1 MASLLGRSERTQ
13 NGSNRNQAHA
23 LFAVLGAADSAPRVV
38 SICGVRALVPRRGYP
53 DGASSSS
60 VRSAL
65 LGLSRYARDVKLLVI
80 ASEPISADDLRA
92 VIGSDATDDA
102 EVMVIAPALHKSAL
116 RFWLSDA
123 DQAIARAQ
131 TVQQGSVDQLE
142 SEGITVSGDTGESE
156 PLAAIA
162 DTLEGFPADRIALFI
177 HPQSEQSYRE
187 NITAGEITERF
198 GLPVT
203 VTEIK
208 R

>member
-1 MASLLGRSERTQ
+1 M
-13 NGSNRNQAHA
+13 
-23 LFAVLGAADSAPRVV
+23 
-38 SICGVRALVPRRGYP
+38 
-53 DGASSSS
+53 
-60 VRSAL
+60 
-65 LGLSRYARDVKLLVI
+65 KLLVI
-80 ASEPISADDLRA
+80 ASEPITADHLRA
-92 VIGSDATDDA
+92 AIGSDATDDA

-131 TVQQGSVDQLE
+131 SIQQDSVDQLE
-142 SEGITVSGDTGESE
+142 TEGITATGDTGESE

-177 HPQSEQSYRE
+177 HSESEQSYRE
-187 NITAGEITERF
+187 NITAAEITERF

-203 VTEIK
+203 VTEIE

>member
-1 MASLLGRSERTQ
+1 M
-13 NGSNRNQAHA
+13 
-23 LFAVLGAADSAPRVV
+23 
-38 SICGVRALVPRRGYP
+38 
-53 DGASSSS
+53 
-60 VRSAL
+60 
-65 LGLSRYARDVKLLVI
+65 KLLVI
-80 ASEPISADDLRA
+80 TSEPITADHLRDA
-92 VIGSDATDDA
+92 IGSDAADDA

-131 TVQQGSVDQLE
+131 TVQQDSVDQLGT
-142 SEGITVSGDTGESE
+142 EGITATGDTGESD

-177 HPQSEQSYRE
+177 HSDSEQSYRE
-187 NITAGEITERF
+187 NITAAEITERF

-203 VTEIK
+203 VTEIE

>member
-1 MASLLGRSERTQ
+1 M
-13 NGSNRNQAHA
+13 
-23 LFAVLGAADSAPRVV
+23 
-38 SICGVRALVPRRGYP
+38 P
-53 DGASSSS
+53 DGMRRDL

-65 LGLSRYARDVKLLVI
+65 LGLSRYARGMKLLVI
-80 ASEPISADDLRA
+80 ASEPITADHLRQ
-92 VIGSDATDDA
+92 VIGPDATDDA
-102 EVMVIAPALHKSAL
+102 EVMVIAPALHRSAL

-123 DQAIARAQ
+123 DQAIARAE
-131 TVQQGSVDQLE
+131 TVQQDSVDQLE
-142 SEGITVSGDTGESE
+142 TEGITATGDTGESE

-177 HPQSEQSYRE
+177 HPESEQSYRE
-187 NITAGEITERF
+187 SITATEITERF